1 MVADAPRLGMMA
13 GDAREA
19 IMDLY
24 LDAKET
30 ELLTG
35 LLERYLEDIR
45 REIHHTDR
53 AQFKAALKSDEALMR
68 RLLQKVKVPV
78 PMGI

>member
-1 MVADAPRLGMMA
+1 
-13 GDAREA
+13 
-19 IMDLY
+19 MDLY
-24 LDAKET
+24 LNAKET

-53 AQFKAALKSDEALMR
+53 AQFKAALKSDEVLMR
-68 RLLQKVKVPV
+68 NLLQRLRVPV

>member
-1 MVADAPRLGMMA
+1 
-13 GDAREA
+13 
-19 IMDLY
+19 MDLY
-24 LDAKET
+24 LDAKES

-68 RLLQKVKVPV
+68 NLLERMKAHA

>member
-1 MVADAPRLGMMA
+1 
-13 GDAREA
+13 
-19 IMDLY
+19 MDLY

-30 ELLTG
+30 ELLSG

-68 RLLQKVKVPV
+68 KLLEKLKVPV

>member
-1 MVADAPRLGMMA
+1 
-13 GDAREA
+13 
-19 IMDLY
+19 MDLY
-24 LDAKET
+24 LDTKET

-35 LLERYLEDIR
+35 ILERYLEDIR

-68 RLLQKVKVPV
+68 KLLVVMRAVLIQGTPYHA
-78 PMGI
+78 PAQAAS

>member
-1 MVADAPRLGMMA
+1 MG
-13 GDAREA
+13 GDAQGVT
-19 IMDLY
+19 MDLY

-35 LLERYLEDIR
+35 ILERYLEDIR

-68 RLLQKVKVPV
+68 TLLGRLRAPV
-78 PMGI
+78 AMGI

>member
-1 MVADAPRLGMMA
+1 MELN
-13 GDAREA
+13 
-19 IMDLY
+19 
-24 LDAKET
+24 LDTKEM

-35 LLERYLEDIR
+35 ILERYLEDIR

-68 RLLQKVKVPV
+68 KLLEKLRVPV

>member
-1 MVADAPRLGMMA
+1 
-13 GDAREA
+13 
-19 IMDLY
+19 MDLY
-24 LDAKET
+24 LDTKET

-35 LLERYLEDIR
+35 ILERYLEDIR

-68 RLLQKVKVPV
+68 KLLEKLKVPA

>member
-1 MVADAPRLGMMA
+1 
-13 GDAREA
+13 
-19 IMDLY
+19 MDLY
-24 LDAKET
+24 LDTKET
-30 ELLTG
+30 GLLTG
-35 LLERYLEDIR
+35 ILERYLEDIR

-68 RLLQKVKVPV
+68 KLLEKLKVPV

>member
-1 MVADAPRLGMMA
+1 MSSGDCRALREVA
-13 GDAREA
+13 
-19 IMDLY
+19 MDLY

-35 LLERYLEDIR
+35 LVERYLEDLR

-53 AQFKAALKSDEALMR
+53 AALRAALKTDEALMR
-68 RLLQKVKVPV
+68 RILARLRTPV
-78 PMGI
+78 AIGI